1 MKTISFVLFALF
13 SFCALTC
20 KKESPTAPPSELDTT
35 SHAWTFTINLL
46 GDGGGSELYDISI
59 VNDSLAYAVGAVY
72 KRDSSGNFEINP
84 FNLAV
89 FDGQRWNLEQVS
101 VSFHGNTIIVPLQGV
116 CAFSSTEI
124 WFAGSLPIY
133 GNGATWQMYDLRT
146 TLNPYI
152 DVSKAWGPNSQQMYF
167 VGLNG
172 TIVSYFNG
180 SWQKLASGTSLNI
193 QDAYGAGNNILAVAS
208 NPGESLD
215 KEILQINGTSVTQ
228 LSTAPIQWPL
238 SSVWFA
244 PGHYYLVGQGIYGKT
259 SLSDNLWQ
267 QDPID
272 TVDFFSCIRGNSW
285 NDFFVAGGYGQ
296 LLHFNGK
303 SWRSYES
310 ILGLQNGSIAR
321 IAVKGNLMIGV
332 GSLGSKA
339 VAFIG
344 RR

>member
-59 VNDSLAYAVGAVY
+59 VNDSLVYAVGAVY

-244 PGHYYLVGQGIYGKT
+244 PGHYYLVGQGIYGRLLQITFGSRIPLTLLT
-259 SLSDNLWQ
+259 SSRVFGATHGMISLWLEDTDNYC
-267 QDPID
+267 
-272 TVDFFSCIRGNSW
+272 TSTESRG
-285 NDFFVAGGYGQ
+285 DRYQ
-296 LLHFNGK
+296 
-303 SWRSYES
+303 S